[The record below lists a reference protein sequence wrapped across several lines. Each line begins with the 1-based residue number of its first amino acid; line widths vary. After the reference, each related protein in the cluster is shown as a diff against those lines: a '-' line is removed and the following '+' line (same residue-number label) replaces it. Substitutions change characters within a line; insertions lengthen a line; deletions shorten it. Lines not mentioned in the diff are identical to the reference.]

1 MWVAWWNSFSSQD
14 CRKSRKTCKTVS
26 TTIMSQAA
34 ILAEGSC
41 SFEPYPEGRA
51 GEQVANFQ
59 VQYVNMLLA
68 MDVCGRWNFGF
79 HE

>member
-1 MWVAWWNSFSSQD
+1 
-14 CRKSRKTCKTVS
+14 
-26 TTIMSQAA
+26 MSQAA